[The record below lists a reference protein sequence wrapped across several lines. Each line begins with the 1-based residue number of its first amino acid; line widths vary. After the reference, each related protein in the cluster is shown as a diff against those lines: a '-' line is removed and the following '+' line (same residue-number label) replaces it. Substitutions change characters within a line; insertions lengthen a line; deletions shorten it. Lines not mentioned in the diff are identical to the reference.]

1 MHSDAD
7 KIHQELEMQMHSVR
21 LVFAC
26 AIFFV
31 VSVSQE
37 NLTPSDSP
45 NKAKSKVESSRRH
58 DTSPNLRDIA
68 PIPPK
73 AGPPGEVPLRRL
85 PPKANDAQKD
95 GCQAASP

>member
-1 MHSDAD
+1 
-7 KIHQELEMQMHSVR
+7 MQMHSVR

-68 PIPPK
+68 AK
-73 AGPPGEVPLRRL
+73 SRS
-85 PPKANDAQKD
+85 AQRGTVKK
-95 GCQAASP
+95 ASPA